1 LNDYLK
7 NTRFV
12 LVVFHLF
19 LGFFLLNQG
28 FAKAYSVLIV
38 FTGFI
43 HIIKS
48 KNSRQQ
54 AVLWS
59 AYLAGSDVLFRMSK
73 GMIFHEL
80 HKYTIAAYLIL
91 ALFLE
96 KDKKQISPIFLFY
109 ILLLLIGISFS
120 EIPYPESIRKAI
132 TFNLSGPISLGLIS
146 LYFYKR
152 NISINKLLE
161 TLFFL
166 GLPSIAMLSLLYFKT
181 PDLKTIVFGGVANFA
196 ASGGFG
202 PNQVS
207 TVLGVGAFA
216 LSVHLFFKRSYSK
229 YLFLD
234 VILILYLFYRNLLT
248 FSRGGFIT
256 AILALGFF
264 ITLFVL
270 SSKNKLQ
277 SIIKYIGIISFAGIA
292 IWLYTSNVTGGM
304 IENRYTNKNAKGV
317 VKQDVS
323 SGRTGIF
330 ASELDGLY
338 ENPVFGMGVGS
349 GKYKRLEETGM
360 VIASHNEVSRLLG
373 EHGLI
378 GIIILIILFVVPI
391 FNSFNQPL
399 FAKAFL
405 GAFFIFWFLTINH
418 SAMRVSFP
426 GFIYGLSLIRIKL
439 NEENIIHR

>member
-1 LNDYLK
+1 MI
-7 NTRFV
+7 
-12 LVVFHLF
+12 FHLI
-19 LGFFLLNQG
+19 LGTLLLNQG
-28 FAKAYSVLIV
+28 FAKLYSILIV
-38 FTGFI
+38 CAGFI

-80 HKYTIAAYLIL
+80 HKYTIAAYLLL

-96 KDKKQISPIFLFY
+96 KDKKAISPIFLFY
-109 ILLLLIGISFS
+109 ILLLLVGISFS

-132 TFNLSGPISLGLIS
+132 TFNLSGPISLGIIS
-146 LYFYKR
+146 LYLYKR
-152 NISINKLLE
+152 VVSVNKLLE
-161 TLFFL
+161 ILFFL

-181 PDLKTIVFGGVANFA
+181 PDLKTIIFGGVANFA

-216 LSVHLFFKRSYSK
+216 LSVHLFFKRTYSK
-229 YLFLD
+229 YILLD
-234 VILILYLFYRNLLT
+234 IALIIYLFYRNLLT

-256 AILALGFF
+256 ALLALGFF
-264 ITLFVL
+264 MTLFIL
-270 SSKNKLQ
+270 SGKNKLQ
-277 SIIKYIGIISFAGIA
+277 NVIKYAGIVSFAGIA
-292 IWLYTSNVTGGM
+292 IWVYTSDVTGGM
-304 IENRYTNKNAKGV
+304 IENRYTNKNARGV
-317 VKQDVS
+317 VKKDVS

-338 ENPVFGMGVGS
+338 ENPIFGMGVGS

-399 FAKAFL
+399 YAKAFL

-426 GFIYGLSLIRIKL
+426 GFIYGLSLIKIKL
-439 NEENIIHR
+439 NEENIIHRQ

>member
-1 LNDYLK
+1 MKDYFK

-12 LVVFHLF
+12 LVILHLL
-19 LGFFLLNQG
+19 LGALLLNQG
-28 FAKAYSVLIV
+28 FAKAYAAIIV
-38 FTGFI
+38 CTGFI

-73 GMIFHEL
+73 GMVFHEL

-96 KDKKQISPIFLFY
+96 KDKKSISPIFLFY
-109 ILLLLIGISFS
+109 ILLLLVGITFS

-132 TFNLSGPISLGLIS
+132 TFNLSGPISLGLIA

-152 NISINKLLE
+152 KISINKLLE
-161 TLFFL
+161 ILFFL
-166 GLPSIAMLSLLYFKT
+166 GLPSIAMLSLLYLKT
-181 PDLKTIVFGGVANFA
+181 PDLETIIFGGVANFA

-207 TVLGVGAFA
+207 TVLGVGAFT
-216 LSVHLFFKRSYSK
+216 LSVHLFFKRRYSG
-229 YLFLD
+229 YLFID
-234 VILILYLFYRNLLT
+234 IILILYLFYRNLLT

-256 AILALGFF
+256 VLLALSFF
-264 ITLFVL
+264 ITLFIL
-270 SSKNKLQ
+270 SGKNKLKNV
-277 SIIKYIGIISFAGIA
+277 IKYAGIVGFAGIA
-292 IWLYTSNVTGGM
+292 IWIYTSDVTGGM
-304 IENRYTNKNAKGV
+304 IENRYSNKNASGV

-323 SGRTGIF
+323 AGRTGIF
-330 ASELDGLY
+330 ESELEGLY
-338 ENPVFGMGVGS
+338 QNPVFGMGVGT

-373 EHGLI
+373 EHGLV
-378 GIIILIILFVVPI
+378 GIIILMILFVVPI

-399 FAKAFL
+399 YAKAFL

-418 SAMRVSFP
+418 SAMRVSLP
-426 GFIYGLSLIRIKL
+426 GFIYGLSLIRIQL
-439 NEENIIHR
+439 NEENTIHR